1 MIGAPH
7 SHCLSPPDDLCGNDY
22 VSCTRKCIGGSRA
35 GQPCLEDPT
44 NRPDGT
50 WKAALK
56 CLGGLNNGATCTAD
70 EQCPYCHNQILQ
82 NLTGPPG
89 GGLMSYCSYLRF
101 EYGPRISDE
110 IRNFVSSTPDAACLR
125 PTTTVTL
132 PITNDT
138 HGFSGAAT
146 TTQGHLP
153 YIQMGRHSVTA
164 KGDAGPAMS
173 HAYLSASLHTI
184 LPSNAMPTRAIL
196 RGRIESLVVDT
207 GLANPTLSIRRT
219 GSFDEATLTL
229 ANSPTLIT
237 SEEMTPWYAD
247 DTGNAAVNVTVL
259 VQGSRPW
266 KMREPRPT

>member
-1 MIGAPH
+1 
-7 SHCLSPPDDLCGNDY
+7 
-22 VSCTRKCIGGSRA
+22 
-35 GQPCLEDPT
+35 
-44 NRPDGT
+44 
-50 WKAALK
+50 
-56 CLGGLNNGATCTAD
+56 
-70 EQCPYCHNQILQ
+70 
-82 NLTGPPG
+82 
-89 GGLMSYCSYLRF
+89 MSYCSYLRF

-164 KGDAGPAMS
+164 KGAAGPAIS

-219 GSFDEATLTL
+219 GPLDEATLTL

-266 KMREPRPT
+266 KMREPPPT